1 MFFAIN
7 HSNISKFS
15 HFKIAEKII
24 KGGNSN
30 LKEMKF
36 QSKQVTVVTV

>member
-1 MFFAIN
+1 MQ
-7 HSNISKFS
+7 KKYGS

-36 QSKQVTVVTV
+36 QSKQVTVVTVYYDIVF